1 MLSWMLRKSTG
12 ELTWSSGVAVRLLM
26 EHLRIPEEYWNEF
39 GANFAKSWRLSGW
52 DGQLPNK
59 AFEDFECGILNIE
72 NSRDDTQNGE
82 GSAVT
87 ETNKDD
93 HEGDYNSDETMMV
106 EPTAQAQGTIP
117 EQEQALIDA
126 QLHAELASLCPDDAS
141 HSTIS
146 THKNED
152 EVSGRSNMSPEIAQ
166 ARYQSVENARPNRY
180 ARPRSS
186 SLFTFEPGA
195 ANRLEAR
202 NSRDVSLART
212 ELLALDTFTAELLA
226 KAEEY

>member
-1 MLSWMLRKSTG
+1 
-12 ELTWSSGVAVRLLM
+12 M

-212 ELLALDTFTAELLA
+212 ALLALDTFTAELLA